1 MEKRQASFLA
11 PTGMS
16 PEALRYMARP
26 YERTFA
32 VWEIPSAPQESVD
45 VYFTPLAQKTKTHKT
60 VRINRLDTLNLQ
72 SPLDVIIE
80 PDSEGYFCKCVDV
93 PQVYGHS
100 DTPLEAV
107 DMLKRELESLYL
119 DLMEDDNWTDEFLK
133 LKKFLK
139 LVVAA

>member
-1 MEKRQASFLA
+1 MEKRQASSLTPA
-11 PTGMS
+11 GIS
-16 PEALRYMARP
+16 PETLRHMARLH
-26 YERTFA
+26 EKTFA
-32 VWEIPSAPQESVD
+32 EWETPSAPQKPAV
-45 VYFTPLAQKTKTHKT
+45 VYLTALAQKAETHKA

-72 SPLDVIIE
+72 NPLDVIIE

-100 DTPLEAV
+100 DTPLEAI

-133 LKKFLK
+133 LKNFLK